1 MIFSNIMFYFKS
13 IYFSSRSSDVRS
25 KFWELRDDFTD
36 VTLICGDG
44 DVRAHKVV
52 LATSSEYFRRELK
65 KRKNCRKLS
74 LTNLSQ
80 AELGNIIEFIYK
92 GAIQIESKKYERFSE
107 IVKSLS
113 LNVIESEKSTQLDT
127 ARKRKSTNDHLQL
140 CGKRQK
146 TDPIQFCNLPVE
158 ILTKILSYVSTYYL
172 LTNVAL
178 VSKSLYAFTK
188 TPGVHLTVS
197 FSANSDEKSAV
208 KFLEKA
214 RLIQELYVTKPK
226 YFSWNDSTFH
236 LHQQMELCD
245 KVVSAVISHY
255 HLKVLCIDDT
265 FKWGLSQKC
274 FASLK
279 AAKWWKNLAKISL
292 AVFPHDNVSEE
303 FCSAVRE
310 LGSNGTLQHLN
321 ICCDKIMS
329 LSVQTLTADKT
340 NTKLKSLNMNED
352 HGLVNK
358 HILKA
363 QKDTLED
370 LTVEFLELSDYQV
383 VIIASL
389 YLQLYRV
396 DRFTI
401 MLHLNK
407 IFIETVLVIKKV
419 IFKIVFETD
428 FRISSNVAI

>member
-1 MIFSNIMFYFKS
+1 MF
-13 IYFSSRSSDVRS
+13 RSSDVRS

-44 DVRAHKVV
+44 EVRAHKVV

-74 LTNLSQ
+74 LTNFSRE
-80 AELGNIIEFIYK
+80 ELGDAIELIYK
-92 GAIQIESKKYERFSE
+92 GAIQVESKKYERFFE

-113 LNVIESEKSTQLDT
+113 LNVIESEKSAQQET
-127 ARKRKSTNDHLQL
+127 ASKFKSIVDHLQP

-146 TDPIQFCNLPVE
+146 KDAIHFCNLPVE
-158 ILTKILSYVSTYYL
+158 MLTKILSYMTTYDL
-172 LTNVAL
+172 LTKVAL
-178 VSKSLYAFTK
+178 VSKSLYGFIK

-197 FSANSDEKSAV
+197 FSVNSDEKSAV

-214 RLIQELYVTKPK
+214 RLIQELHVTKPK

-236 LHQQMELCD
+236 LHQPMKLCD
-245 KVVSAVISHY
+245 KVVSAVISHS

-292 AVFPHDNVSEE
+292 EVFPRDNVSEE

-321 ICCDKIMS
+321 ICCNEIMS

-352 HGLVNK
+352 HGHDNQ

-383 VIIASL
+383 VIIDSL
-389 YLQLYRV
+389 YLQLY
-396 DRFTI
+396 
-401 MLHLNK
+401 
-407 IFIETVLVIKKV
+407 
-419 IFKIVFETD
+419 
-428 FRISSNVAI
+428 